1 MANADKPNGFRAVGT
16 LSGSPWQ
23 ASLQLY
29 ECDSSASNIFPG
41 DLVKLEADGK
51 IDVAAAGDVELI
63 GVCVGVPV
71 HLPSKVDGKFD
82 HFLGTEHPDLYK
94 KFHESGSSGNVL
106 VAVGPDVLYEAQEDD
121 GGSALA
127 LTDIGANVDIL
138 ATSGDT
144 TTGNSQQ
151 ELDRSTVAT
160 TAAQM
165 RIVRFVDRVDNE
177 IGDWARWIV
186 RINENHFTKL
196 AGV

>member
-1 MANADKPNGFRAVGT
+1 MANSDKPNGFRAVGT

-23 ASLQLY
+23 AALQLY

-51 IDVAAAGDVELI
+51 IDVAAAGDTELI

-94 KFHESGSSGNVL
+94 KFHESGSSGNIL

-121 GGSALA
+121 GGTALA

-144 TTGNSQQ
+144 TTGLSQQ

-165 RIVRFVDRVDNE
+165 RLVRFVDRVDNE